1 MKVAALAPAELLA
14 QISSRG
20 IYLRT
25 GPFLNHIQSSV
36 SKVAE
41 CINLLYAEYTL
52 QEQAAFADFHVAI
65 ARPASVRRWFR
76 PQILFLFD
84 GRTPFKPLPLAQ
96 AFPIL
101 EWGLNWCVYSHA
113 NQYLIFHAAVVA
125 KAGRAVILPGEPGT
139 GKSTLCAGLVNR
151 GWRLLSDELT
161 LISLDDVG
169 VIPLPRPISLK
180 NASIE
185 VMRCFSP
192 EAVIGPVTHDTT
204 KGSVA
209 HMKPPV
215 DSIERS
221 GEPAVPA
228 WIIFPKY
235 VPKASAQLEQETRGR
250 AFMRIAR
257 NSFNYSTLGVS
268 GFKTLTQLI
277 DRCDCYDFSYGSL
290 DEAVAIFDSL
300 EPPAEATLTRARV

>member
-1 MKVAALAPAELLA
+1 VKVAALSTAELHTQL
-14 QISSRG
+14 SSRG

-36 SKVAE
+36 SKLAE
-41 CINLLYAEYTL
+41 CITLLYADYTL
-52 QEQAAFADFHVAI
+52 HERAAFADFHVTI
-65 ARPASVRRWFR
+65 ARPASLRRWFR
-76 PQILFLFD
+76 PQIRFLFD
-84 GRTPFKPLPLAQ
+84 GRTPFKPLPAAH

-101 EWGLNWCVYSHA
+101 EWGLNWCVSSHA
-113 NQYLIFHAAVVA
+113 NQYLIFHAAVAA

-139 GKSTLCAGLVNR
+139 GKSTLCAALVTR

-161 LISLDDVG
+161 LISLDDACVTP
-169 VIPLPRPISLK
+169 VPRPISLK
-180 NASIE
+180 NASID

-192 EAVIGPVTHDTT
+192 GTVIGPVTHDTT
-204 KGSVA
+204 KGTVA

-221 GEPAVPA
+221 TEPAVPA

-235 VPKASAQLEQETRGR
+235 VPNAPVRLHRETRGR

-257 NSFNYSTLGVS
+257 NSFNYSVLGAS

-277 DRCDCYDFSYGSL
+277 DRCDCYDFSYGDL
-290 DEAVAIFDSL
+290 DQAVAVFDSL
-300 EPPAEATLTRARV
+300 EPPTEVTLTRARV